1 MPFQNWKL
9 LLAAVGYAAIAT
21 SAVPSRAADIRQVD
35 VGLAKPLEVDASKKL
50 RIALF
55 MGATNNGGLTA
66 MVIGAQRKA
75 QELGVGLDVFDA
87 NWDANAMVNQMQNS
101 LLRDYNAWV
110 VIATDGNAVCDMVT
124 NEAPKRNI
132 LVSVNVVPVCGKNDG
147 EGLELWVKGTVA
159 FIGGTETPSVY
170 RNLLEK
176 AVAETPGEKRVGL
189 LTGNALNPL
198 VTNLTKVTDEIHAK
212 HPDFKVVSKLDTSWS
227 TPIALEKATT
237 MFQSHPD
244 INVIFCQYTS
254 ITHGAI
260 AALETKGLA
269 GKVKV
274 YEIGGTKWSV
284 AELKK
289 GEIAA
294 SSPTYPESNGA
305 AGVETVAKVFAGAP
319 IPKIILNDAG
329 PLLPGQGPD
338 QSAIVTL
345 QNIDAYHAQVD

>member
-1 MPFQNWKL
+1 MPLQKWKFV
-9 LLAAVGYAAIAT
+9 LATIGYAAVAT
-21 SAVPSRAADIRQVD
+21 SAVPAQAADIRLVD
-35 VGLAKPLEVDASKKL
+35 VGVAKPLEVDTSKKL
-50 RIALF
+50 KIALF
-55 MGATNNGGLTA
+55 MGATNNGGLKA
-66 MVIGAQRKA
+66 MVVGAQRKA
-75 QELGVGLDVFDA
+75 KELGISMDVFDA
-87 NWDANAMVNQMQNS
+87 NWDANTMVNQMQNS
-101 LLRDYNAWV
+101 LLRDYDAWV

-124 NEAPKRNI
+124 KEAPKKNI

-159 FIGGTETPSVY
+159 FVGGTETPSIY
-170 RNLLEK
+170 RHLLEK
-176 AVAETPGEKRVGL
+176 AVADTPGEKKVGL

-198 VTNLTKVTDEIHAK
+198 VANLTKVTDEIQLK
-212 HPDFKVVSKLDTSWS
+212 HPDFKVVAKLDTSWS

-244 INVIFCQYTS
+244 INVVFCQYTS

-289 GEIAA
+289 GEITA
-294 SSPTYPESNGA
+294 SSPTYPDLMVRPVSRRREG
-305 AGVETVAKVFAGAP
+305 
-319 IPKIILNDAG
+319 LRR
-329 PLLPGQGPD
+329 
-338 QSAIVTL
+338 
-345 QNIDAYHAQVD
+345 